1 MQCVFL
7 LEGETVKIICD
18 MDNSSN
24 RRVTLKVKLQQ
35 KQQFFTLNKSNRRLF
50 SQTLASVTGD
60 PIIGPNP
67 EVRAEYS
74 LQIPA
79 TAACTI
85 SNCSILEVEYV
96 IEVGRTH
103 WWSDV
108 TVPLS
113 LCYCF
118 GSFIPSVKSWPGDF
132 YESWVLKFHV
142 CLLLLFCISLQV
154 SLKVS
159 GSSEVTVLFP
169 IILFILSVN
178 SQAQLNSQWMS

>member
-7 LEGETVKIICD
+7 LEGETVIIICD

-24 RRVTLKVKLQQ
+24 RKVTPKVKLQQ
-35 KQQFFTLNKSNRRLF
+35 KQQFFTLNKSNKCLY

-60 PIIGPNP
+60 PIVGPNP

-74 LQIPA
+74 LLIPA
-79 TAACTI
+79 TAASTI

-103 WWSDV
+103 WRPDI

-113 LCYCF
+113 LYYCF
-118 GSFIPSVKSWPGDF
+118 GLFIPSVKSRPGD
-132 YESWVLKFHV
+132 SWAVKGVWVLGITVSCLSFVVVLYLLTGEPEGVGLLWSHSVVSHHPVYSV
-142 CLLLLFCISLQV
+142 C
-154 SLKVS
+154 KPS
-159 GSSEVTVLFP
+159 GPT
-169 IILFILSVN
+169 
-178 SQAQLNSQWMS
+178 

>member
-24 RRVTLKVKLQQ
+24 RRVTPKVKLQQ
-35 KQQFFTLNKSNRRLF
+35 KQQFFTLNKSSKNLF

-103 WWSDV
+103 
-108 TVPLS
+108 
-113 LCYCF
+113 
-118 GSFIPSVKSWPGDF
+118 
-132 YESWVLKFHV
+132 
-142 CLLLLFCISLQV
+142 
-154 SLKVS
+154 
-159 GSSEVTVLFP
+159 
-169 IILFILSVN
+169 
-178 SQAQLNSQWMS
+178 